1 MKSQHKL
8 LDEYAILA
16 KHLSQMMADGCQFVH
31 GGNLLSWSDTK
42 IPGILARIAKLQ
54 APKLVA
60 RRK

>member
-1 MKSQHKL
+1 
-8 LDEYAILA
+8 
-16 KHLSQMMADGCQFVH
+16 MMADGCQFVH